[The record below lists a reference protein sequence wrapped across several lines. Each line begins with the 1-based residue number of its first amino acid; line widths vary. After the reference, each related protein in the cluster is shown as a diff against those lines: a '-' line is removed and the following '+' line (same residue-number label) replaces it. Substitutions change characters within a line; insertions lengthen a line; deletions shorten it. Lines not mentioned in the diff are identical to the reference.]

1 MNQGVVDLCDSDS
14 ASDNASDNERCTAD
28 SSRRPNSVD
37 ELYESVTML
46 QDEAEAEEEVRVLPL
61 LSEPVTSRPLEFDI
75 LDEICA
81 SESQSQSQ
89 SQSQTLPTA
98 KRARV
103 TYDYDQGTN
112 STSGSSSS
120 SHRQKGQ
127 PVVKPS
133 SSSSA
138 RGGVAMPEPAR
149 APLRASASVS
159 SASVSSASVSSATAV
174 SSDATAGREDK
185 AADKATGR
193 SRTGKVAAASS
204 SSARLNPNPNPGAGA
219 GAGAE
224 FYHRVS
230 LTIEDSFPGSA
241 AVADLLE
248 KASPSSSS
256 SGEAAVVEED
266 AGVEGGKG
274 VSTAALKGKTPA
286 LASSK
291 PSAKEKR
298 ERVLVTRKRMLY
310 PGIVLLHSSEW
321 AEEAGD
327 VEDKGG
333 GGGEGE
339 NRQRKVVE
347 HYFPC
352 GLCVYSAE
360 KLVELAV
367 ADQRQRLYFAE
378 LNDDLDRM
386 LACAKEHGL
395 RPYAN
400 MTLIIVGLDGSITK
414 FLRKQAGN
422 SRDGVH
428 TKASVSV
435 AVDEALSSLL
445 IDRKISTHH
454 VADTAEMARYVQHF
468 HESFDT
474 SQTDKPL
481 THLDGVNKGKMFKL
495 KEAGHFL

>member
-1 MNQGVVDLCDSDS
+1 
-14 ASDNASDNERCTAD
+14 
-28 SSRRPNSVD
+28 
-37 ELYESVTML
+37 
-46 QDEAEAEEEVRVLPL
+46 
-61 LSEPVTSRPLEFDI
+61 
-75 LDEICA
+75 
-81 SESQSQSQ
+81 
-89 SQSQTLPTA
+89 
-98 KRARV
+98 
-103 TYDYDQGTN
+103 
-112 STSGSSSS
+112 
-120 SHRQKGQ
+120 
-127 PVVKPS
+127 
-133 SSSSA
+133 
-138 RGGVAMPEPAR
+138 
-149 APLRASASVS
+149 
-159 SASVSSASVSSATAV
+159 
-174 SSDATAGREDK
+174 
-185 AADKATGR
+185 
-193 SRTGKVAAASS
+193 
-204 SSARLNPNPNPGAGA
+204 
-219 GAGAE
+219 
-224 FYHRVS
+224 
-230 LTIEDSFPGSA
+230 
-241 AVADLLE
+241 
-248 KASPSSSS
+248 
-256 SGEAAVVEED
+256 
-266 AGVEGGKG
+266 
-274 VSTAALKGKTPA
+274 
-286 LASSK
+286 
-291 PSAKEKR
+291 
-298 ERVLVTRKRMLY
+298 MLY

-495 KEAGHFL
+495 KEGNKTEGEKSREIWANQLVKFNRVTEDASKAVATGALTSCPLHVYNFITYGNIEGTGIGNPSEQQRLQRCEFLQSTLKNEGLKYWKLIGAALGPLFSPDSDPAPESDQE